1 MYLRDAL
8 GTTLYFTRHQ
18 TKVFEELA
26 TRAHYME
33 LSIAATESSLS
44 PMHEPQRNKLGGHR
58 FRKSTLKIE
67 GKQSLVINSATV
79 KVPTRV
85 KRNDHATPVT
95 FQKAKRKNPSLKE

>member
-1 MYLRDAL
+1 
-8 GTTLYFTRHQ
+8 
-18 TKVFEELA
+18 
-26 TRAHYME
+26 ME

-58 FRKSTLKIE
+58 FKKSTLKIE